1 MVPFRS
7 AAEGRSIVQVWLEIA
22 GKKVKVNAQWLQQQL
37 WVHFNGKTFV
47 VENSSGRK
55 NSGRKGT
62 TISSDTVK
70 APMPGKITKIFVKE
84 NQPTVKGDPLVVMEA
99 MKMEYTLKAEI
110 DGLIQ
115 KVDVQVGDQVPLG
128 KTLIKIKP
136 GV

>member
-1 MVPFRS
+1 MM
-7 AAEGRSIVQVWLEIA
+7 QVWLDIA

-55 NSGRKGT
+55 KSGRKGAAS
-62 TISSDTVK
+62 SSDTVK

-84 NQPTVKGDPLVVMEA
+84 AQATMKGDPLIVMEA

-128 KTLIKIKP
+128 KTLIMIKP
-136 GV
+136 GT